1 MAYFAKLDTNS
12 IVVSVIK
19 VHDDIATSE
28 QAGIDFLNTLYK
40 TNDTWKQTFRDNS
53 QRKNFAAKRY
63 TYDEAKDAFIPAKP
77 YKAWV
82 LNETTCVWE
91 PPIPK
96 PADAVVNG
104 GHVFY
109 DWDDT
114 IDNWSTVL
122 VAWENAGS
130 PEPTEEQLK
139 NRKKG

>member
-12 IVVSVIK
+12 IVVSVHK

-40 TNDTWKQTFRDNS
+40 TNDTWKQTFRDKS
-53 QRKNFAAKRY
+53 QRKNYAGQGY
-63 TYDEAKDAFIPAKP
+63 TYDEAKDAFISPKP
-77 YKAWV
+77 FKAWV
-82 LNETTCVWE
+82 FNETTCVWE

-96 PADAVVNG
+96 PADSVKNG
-104 GHVFY
+104 GTVLY

-114 IDNWSTVL
+114 IDNWSTIR

-130 PEPTEEQLK
+130 PEPTEQQLK
-139 NRKKG
+139 NRENG